1 MRGKAVASRL
11 LIGSD
16 VPIICRNERAE
27 GLEIVSVLALVN
39 RRPRQEMYGR
49 RSMVSVG
56 FLGWQRCGL
65 RWLLGKVA
73 SSGGGLTTNTRLAS
87 CDGSSV
93 RLRLFFAG
101 TMYWGSALTK
111 PVHTKPSKHSGCQ
124 ATCGEYWP
132 MIATFVPSR
141 SHHQYRNTAAYA
153 KDFFMEERH
162 RGSGRN
168 NPIFCV

>member
-1 MRGKAVASRL
+1 MWERGLSRTRAEARAMFRAKARTWSSGASLYGCTIRIVRGKAVTARL

-16 VPIICRNERAE
+16 VPIIGRNERVE
-27 GLEIVSVLALVN
+27 GLEIVSVHALIG

-49 RSMVSVG
+49 RSIVSVG

-73 SSGGGLTTNTRLAS
+73 SSGGGLTTNTRLPS

-111 PVHTKPSKHSGCQ
+111 PVQTKPSTHSDCP
-124 ATCGEYWP
+124 ATCEKYC
-132 MIATFVPSR
+132 S
-141 SHHQYRNTAAYA
+141 
-153 KDFFMEERH
+153 
-162 RGSGRN
+162 
-168 NPIFCV
+168 